1 MQYLEFK
8 NRFQSLPLI
17 AGKDLLALEDPRNMK
32 NQLARWVKK
41 GLITQLRKGLYLL
54 GKTDRRVYPGR
65 LYLASQ
71 LYNPS
76 YISLELALNHYGI
89 IPEQVM
95 DTPSISTKKTTSF
108 KNEFG
113 LFTYQTIK
121 PKAFRGFTARE
132 DASGLTYFIAEPEK
146 AVVDFIYLNL
156 PKFKIGDAAV
166 FTESYRFQRLEQL
179 NTGKLKQYAELF
191 NNAKLTAVVKTLM
204 ALVRQ
209 EKAHD

>member
-8 NRFQSLPLI
+8 NRVQSLPLI

-32 NQLARWVKK
+32 NQLARWGKK
-41 GLITQLRKGLYLL
+41 GLLSQLRKGLYVLDSANRKINP
-54 GKTDRRVYPGR
+54 GKSF
-65 LYLASQ
+65 LAGQ
-71 LYNPS
+71 LYSPS
-76 YISLELALNHYGI
+76 YISLEHALSLYGL
-89 IPEQVM
+89 IPEHVA
-95 DTPSISTKKTTSF
+95 DITSISTRKTARF
-108 KNEFG
+108 ENEFG
-113 LFTYQTIK
+113 VFTYQTIK
-121 PKAFRGFTARE
+121 PGAFRGFKMEQDEA
-132 DASGLTYFIAEPEK
+132 GLAYFIAEPEK

-156 PKFKIGDAAV
+156 PRFKIGDADI